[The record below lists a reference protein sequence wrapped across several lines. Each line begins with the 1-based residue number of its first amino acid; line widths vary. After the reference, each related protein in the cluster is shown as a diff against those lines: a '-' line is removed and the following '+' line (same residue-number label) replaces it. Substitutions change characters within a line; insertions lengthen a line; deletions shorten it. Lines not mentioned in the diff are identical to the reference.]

1 MVEHFHGKEG
11 VQGSIPCLGSSY
23 YQLKRNRPFI
33 TLRSEEDPTMVYTTS
48 KNPKNTTDRI
58 VARKYSKL
66 LRKVVEFKE
75 SK

>member
-1 MVEHFHGKEG
+1 M
-11 VQGSIPCLGSSY
+11 P
-23 YQLKRNRPFI
+23 KRNRPFI

-48 KNPKNTTDRI
+48 KNPKNTTERI
-58 VARKYSKL
+58 TARKYSKL